1 MVLNTYTPDQP
12 TMKLNEKSKVPYYTQ
27 VKELLKDKIVREE
40 IKQDGKF
47 PTMREI
53 ASMFNVGLVTASKAI
68 QELQGEGLVYSR
80 PRKGIR
86 LADNISAILSDQQ
99 STLTIGVAFADRFQ
113 RQYSYYF
120 NELFDGIAEAAKNL
134 HFDIQMFP
142 LPPETGATQGLC
154 ERLKRKKIA
163 GLILAGRVP
172 VQAVVDLMNHQMPFV
187 WVNNDL
193 PYEKIHVV
201 TIDVHKTII
210 LALNHLKQ
218 CGYRRI
224 GLVNFWWKP
233 ETFAAYQ
240 DLLQD
245 KGFDN
250 NPDLVK
256 AGSVISLEEEQ
267 RLAGVK
273 VKELLALPRPPE
285 VLFLYGEGTL
295 TGAYQV
301 LQKMKLHAPRDI
313 GIIGCIQKTFA
324 DHFPLPL
331 TYVVYPNQA
340 MAEKAA
346 QMLCDLVRKIP
357 VSPEKIFLAPE
368 LVTGATCREKK

>member
-1 MVLNTYTPDQP
+1 
-12 TMKLNEKSKVPYYTQ
+12 MKLNEKSKVPYYTQ
-27 VKELLKDKIVREE
+27 LKELLKEKIVREE
-40 IKQDGKF
+40 INRDGKF

-53 ASMFNVGLVTASKAI
+53 ASLFNVGLVTASKAI
-68 QELQGEGLVYSR
+68 QELKDEGLLYSR
-80 PRKGIR
+80 PRKGIH

-120 NELFDGIAEAAKNL
+120 NELFDGIAETAKNL

-142 LPPETGATQGLC
+142 LPSETGVTQGLC
-154 ERLKRKKIA
+154 EHLKRKKIA

-172 VQAVVDLMNHQMPFV
+172 VQTVVDLMNHQFPFV

-210 LALNHLKQ
+210 LALNYLKQ

-224 GLVNFWWKP
+224 GLVNFWWKS
-233 ETFAAYQ
+233 ETFAACQ

-250 NPDLVK
+250 NPELVK
-256 AGSVISLEEEQ
+256 SGSVISLEEEQ

-273 VKELLALPRPPE
+273 VKELLALPKPPE

-301 LQKMKLHAPRDI
+301 LQKMKLQAPRDI
-313 GIIGCIQKTFA
+313 GIIGSVQKTFA

-346 QMLCDLVRKIP
+346 QMLWDLIRNRP

-368 LVTGATCREKK
+368 LVIGATCREKK

>member
-1 MVLNTYTPDQP
+1 
-12 TMKLNEKSKVPYYTQ
+12 MKLNEKSKIPYYTQ

-40 IKQDGKF
+40 INLNTRF

-53 ASMFNVGLVTASKAI
+53 ASLFNVSLVTACKAI
-68 QELQGEGLVYSR
+68 QELKNEGLLYSR

-86 LADNISAILSDQQ
+86 LADNISAILSSQQ
-99 STLTIGVAFADRFQ
+99 STPIIGVTFADRFQ

-142 LPPETGATQGLC
+142 LPPENDATQGLC
-154 ERLKRKKIA
+154 EHLKRKKIA
-163 GLILAGRVP
+163 GLILASRVP
-172 VQAVVDLMNHQMPFV
+172 VQTIVDLMDHKMPFV
-187 WVNNDL
+187 WINNDL

-201 TIDVHKTII
+201 TIDTHKAII
-210 LALNHLKQ
+210 VALNYLKQ
-218 CGYRRI
+218 CGYRRV

-233 ETFAAYQ
+233 ETQAAYQ
-240 DLLQD
+240 DMLQD
-245 KGFDN
+245 KGLDTD
-250 NPDLVK
+250 PDLIK
-256 AGSVISLEEEQ
+256 SGSVRTLEEEQ
-267 RLAGVK
+267 QMAGIK
-273 VKELLALPRPPE
+273 VKELLALPEPPE

-301 LQKMKLHAPRDI
+301 LQKMKLHVPRDI

-331 TYVVYPNQA
+331 TYVLYPNQG
-340 MAEKAA
+340 MAVKAA
-346 QMLCDLVRKIP
+346 QMLWDLVRKRP
-357 VSPEKIFLAPE
+357 VSPEKIFLSPE
-368 LVTGATCREKK
+368 LVIGATCRKKEETLNRL